1 MTDKKTQQPLVV
13 ASDLIAELDTGDDI
27 MKDQT
32 FLIWLHEHLEM
43 VHGENSCFDYMHKLR
58 ALIKATP
65 KEQYTPNTLTFNN
78 LDELMKDLEKGE

>member
-43 VHGENSCFDYMHKLR
+43 VHGENPCFDYMHKLR

-65 KEQYTPNTLTFNN
+65 KDKYTPNTLTFSN
-78 LDELMKDLEKGE
+78 LDELIKDLERSE